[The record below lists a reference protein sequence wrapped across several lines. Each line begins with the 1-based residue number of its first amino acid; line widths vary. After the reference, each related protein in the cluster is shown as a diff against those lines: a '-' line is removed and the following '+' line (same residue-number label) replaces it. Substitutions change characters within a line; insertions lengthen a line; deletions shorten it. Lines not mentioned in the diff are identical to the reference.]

1 MNLTLAQPRRYD
13 TRGIAVDH
21 YPAALD
27 GATASRPVILV
38 HGGCQAAWCWALY
51 APLLAQ
57 AGFDVHALN
66 WRGRGGS
73 AALDTTDFVSMSIA
87 DVVDDIRCVAL
98 ELEAAPIL
106 VGHSMGGLAAQLY
119 AARYPVRA
127 LVALTPVVPSNVGAE
142 PVALP
147 IADMAAPWGPPPL
160 EATRDL
166 FFQGLTDAE
175 CRRYQAMLVPE
186 SPRRVREATQWS
198 LPIEVDQLSAPTLVI
213 SGALDI
219 LTPPATGAALAG
231 LYGCEHWLE
240 PAHGHNVLLGEGAA
254 GIARRLIDWL
264 QGRA

>member
-1 MNLTLAQPRRYD
+1 M
-13 TRGIAVDH
+13 
-21 YPAALD
+21 
-27 GATASRPVILV
+27 V

-73 AALDTTDFVSMSIA
+73 AALDTADFVSMSIA

-160 EATRDL
+160 EATREL